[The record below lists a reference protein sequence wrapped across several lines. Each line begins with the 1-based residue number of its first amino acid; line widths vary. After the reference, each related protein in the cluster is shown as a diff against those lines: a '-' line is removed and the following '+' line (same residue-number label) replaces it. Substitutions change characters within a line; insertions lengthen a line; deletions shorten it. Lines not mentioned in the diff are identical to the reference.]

1 MKTGDFMTVDALN
14 ILERLEKVGFPQA
27 QAREIS
33 HIIKD
38 MAENELATKRDLKIL
53 EKDLTIT
60 MGKMLTAAVVFL
72 SLFMGFL
79 EKF

>member
-1 MKTGDFMTVDALN
+1 MTADNA
-14 ILERLEKVGFPQA
+14 
-27 QAREIS
+27 
-33 HIIKD
+33 
-38 MAENELATKRDLKIL
+38 LATKRDVKAL
-53 EKDLTIT
+53 ERSLTIT